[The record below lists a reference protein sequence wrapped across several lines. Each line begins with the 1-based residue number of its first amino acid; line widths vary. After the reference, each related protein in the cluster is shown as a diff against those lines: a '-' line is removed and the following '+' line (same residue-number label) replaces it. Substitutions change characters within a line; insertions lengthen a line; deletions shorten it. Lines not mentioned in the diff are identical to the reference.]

1 MGEASRNTNLAFR
14 AGILADYE
22 GVSAL
27 ADAGTGSGVLAQAT
41 WAGWVDSEDSFP
53 VVALRGEHVIGAAN
67 VRKLGP
73 AEYWAEGL
81 YVAANLRGVGVE
93 QVVMAGVVEQFKQ
106 NGEGFLRMLIRR
118 SSAVLQQAA
127 GVLRLRHVASYI
139 HVVSTPEE
147 APFDALKLLQSRNH
161 GMVWPYLRN
170 SPSYRSNGYAE
181 SEHTLYF
188 MTSDRLQWYLD
199 DPAVEVAGWRNQN
212 RLAGLAITMPYFGED
227 GEPIE
232 GAPLHVTYINAPDDT
247 TLTRILIALRG
258 LAAFRGN
265 DLVRWAMPMRIG
277 LEGPVEM
284 AGFVVPDSDDERMLY
299 ELPITATIQVPF

>member
-1 MGEASRNTNLAFR
+1 MGEAPRNTDLTFR
-14 AGILADYE
+14 AGTLEDFE

-27 ADAGTGSGVLAQAT
+27 ADAETGEGALEQAA
-41 WAGWVDSEDSFP
+41 WAGWLDSEGSFP
-53 VVALRGEHVIGAAN
+53 VVALRGEQVIGAAN
-67 VRKLGP
+67 VRKLSP

-118 SSAVLQQAA
+118 SSGVLQQAA
-127 GVLRLRHVASYI
+127 GVLGLRHVASYI
-139 HVVSTPEE
+139 HVASTPQDV
-147 APFDALKLLQSRNH
+147 PFDALKLLQSRNH

-170 SPSYRSNGYAE
+170 SPLYRSNGYAE
-181 SEHTLYF
+181 MDYTLHF
-188 MTSDRLQWYLD
+188 LTGNRLQWYLD
-199 DPAVEVAGWRNQN
+199 DPVVEVAGWRSQN
-212 RLAGLAITMPYFGED
+212 RLAGLTITMPYFDEA

-232 GAPLHVTYINAPDDT
+232 GAPLHVAYINAPDDT
-247 TLTRILIALRG
+247 TLTRILVALRG

-265 DLVRWAMPMRIG
+265 SLVRWAMPMRIG
-277 LEGPVEM
+277 LEAPAEM
-284 AGFVVPDSDDERMLY
+284 AGFVVQDSADERMLY